1 MAAPSTSIDI
11 KSICSKISILRGYA
25 SQLAGDTKPNKE
37 AEKKWSDEIV
47 TLEHQLNEYWKTL
60 PVFQVTLAVARVARE
75 ELFKPSTGM
84 DDDEV
89 TQQNARRIY
98 EGINTENKMSAEEE
112 KVFEKETAAME
123 AENMTDEERELI
135 MDLVSQKGMM
145 AIGEKV
151 GKEKLECIRRLW
163 EEKHK
168 ARMDQIKLDDDDV
181 LFMSEYL
188 QQKPH
193 VTDRQEKYLKLLTD
207 LYPNLWEMSQVK
219 QLKRVSP
226 TPPPSPAVAPAD
238 GKSVHHPVTVELSSG
253 VPMVNPTPP
262 PPVHQYET
270 EMSLGKKV
278 EQIIEKRVFSQK
290 YFEEMQSRMRAFA
303 TPRTDPVIMD
313 PPATPS
319 SQSEKD
325 VLAHVMS
332 KIDPQKYEEE
342 ILGIISQSKK

>member
-75 ELFKPSTGM
+75 ELFKRSTGM

-135 MDLVSQKGMM
+135 MDMVTQKGMM

-168 ARMDQIKLDDDDV
+168 SRMGQIKLDDDDV

-207 LYPNLWEMSQVK
+207 LYPNLYEMPQVK

-226 TPPPSPAVAPAD
+226 TPPPSPAVAPAI
-238 GKSVHHPVTVELSSG
+238 HHPDGFKQAIITAAELAPSA
-253 VPMVNPTPP
+253 VPNPMVITPTAP
-262 PPVHQYET
+262 
-270 EMSLGKKV
+270 SL
-278 EQIIEKRVFSQK
+278 E
-290 YFEEMQSRMRAFA
+290 
-303 TPRTDPVIMD
+303 
-313 PPATPS
+313 
-319 SQSEKD
+319 SEKEL
-325 VLAHVMS
+325 VANVIQ
-332 KIDPQKYEEE
+332 KIDPQKYEEDV
-342 ILGIISQSKK
+342 LGLLTTKK

>member
-25 SQLAGDTKPNKE
+25 SELAGDTKSNKA

-47 TLEHQLNEYWKTL
+47 TLEHQLNEYWKTQ
-60 PVFQVTLAVARVARE
+60 PPFQVTLAVARVARE
-75 ELFKPSTGM
+75 ELFRPTTGM
-84 DDDEV
+84 NDDEV

-98 EGINTENKMSAEEE
+98 EGINTENKMSPEEE
-112 KVFEKETAAME
+112 KIFEKETATME

-207 LYPNLWEMSQVK
+207 LYPNLWEMPQVK

-226 TPPPSPAVAPAD
+226 TPPPSPAVTPAD

-253 VPMVNPTPP
+253 IPMVKPAP
-262 PPVHQYET
+262 PPVSQYET
-270 EMSLGKKV
+270 EMALKKKV

-303 TPRTDPVIMD
+303 TPRTDPMVIT
-313 PPATPS
+313 PTAPS
-319 SQSEKD
+319 S
-325 VLAHVMS
+325 
-332 KIDPQKYEEE
+332 
-342 ILGIISQSKK
+342 

>member
-1 MAAPSTSIDI
+1 MAAAPTVPASQIDI
-11 KSICSKISILRGYA
+11 QSICSKISVLRGYA
-25 SQLAGDTKPNKE
+25 SQLAGDTKSNKA

-47 TLEHQLNEYWKTL
+47 TLEHQLNEYWKTQ
-60 PVFQVTLAVARVARE
+60 PPFQVTLAVARVARE
-75 ELFKPSTGM
+75 ELFRPTTGM
-84 DDDEV
+84 NDDEV

-98 EGINTENKMSAEEE
+98 EGINTENKMSPEEE

-168 ARMDQIKLDDDDV
+168 SRMGQIKLDDDDV

-207 LYPNLWEMSQVK
+207 LYPNLYEMPQVK

-226 TPPPSPAVAPAD
+226 TPPPSPAVAPAI
-238 GKSVHHPVTVELSSG
+238 HHPDGFKPAIITAAELAPSA
-253 VPMVNPTPP
+253 VPNPMVITPTAP
-262 PPVHQYET
+262 
-270 EMSLGKKV
+270 SL
-278 EQIIEKRVFSQK
+278 E
-290 YFEEMQSRMRAFA
+290 
-303 TPRTDPVIMD
+303 
-313 PPATPS
+313 
-319 SQSEKD
+319 SEKEL
-325 VLAHVMS
+325 VANVIQ
-332 KIDPQKYEEE
+332 KIDPQKYEEDV
-342 ILGIISQSKK
+342 LGLLTTKK